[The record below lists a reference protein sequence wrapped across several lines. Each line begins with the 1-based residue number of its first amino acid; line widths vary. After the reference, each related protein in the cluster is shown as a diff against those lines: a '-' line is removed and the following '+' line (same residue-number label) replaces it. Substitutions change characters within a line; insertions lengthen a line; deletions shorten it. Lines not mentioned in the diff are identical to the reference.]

1 MNTCPICSREYAG
14 LGNNALPV
22 SSGRCC
28 DECNL
33 TEVIPARVG
42 LMLDDDRDAP
52 RHPIKLWPA
61 EKGDDD

>member
-1 MNTCPICSREYAG
+1 
-14 LGNNALPV
+14 
-22 SSGRCC
+22 
-28 DECNL
+28 
-33 TEVIPARVG
+33 